1 MKSKDIDK
9 KLLAFVSEITEHPYS
24 SELITLMQEQ
34 VLEDVSNE
42 VSYSRSISSN
52 R

>member
-9 KLLAFVSEITEHPYS
+9 KLSDFVSEIAEHPYS

-34 VLEDVSNE
+34 VVADLSKA
-42 VSYSRSISSN
+42 VSYKTAI
-52 R
+52 

>member
-9 KLLAFVSEITEHPYS
+9 KLSAFVSEITEHPYS

-34 VLEDVSNE
+34 VVEDVSNE
-42 VSYSRSISSN
+42 VTYSTSILSN
-52 R
+52 I